1 MQWIHLL
8 SVAFLCSVIETVD
21 CTVAGIGID
30 GSTAEQVR
38 RLADTIVNKFQ
49 GSAGIRQWINGELRK
64 DRYFIPNTE
73 LVEMQVVNG
82 IRCSFSCG
90 TPDALRSL
98 YISVRNDKFSSTLQL
113 IFSLLLGLDEFVFVV
128 KTTGS
133 LNLDGLLKRIEEF
146 NTAEGEFTV
155 YGITNV
161 G

>member
-1 MQWIHLL
+1 
-8 SVAFLCSVIETVD
+8 
-21 CTVAGIGID
+21 VAGIGID
-30 GSTAEQVR
+30 GSSVERVR
-38 RLADTIVNKFQ
+38 KLEDTIVSKFQ
-49 GSAGIRQWINGELRK
+49 ADEMIRKWINGELHN
-64 DRYFIPNTE
+64 DRHFIPNTE
-73 LVEMQVVNG
+73 LVAMQVVNG

-98 YISVRNDKFSSTLQL
+98 YISVRNDKLSSTMQL

-133 LNLDGLLKRIEEF
+133 LNLDGLIKRIEEF